1 MVDSWVRAFTM
12 KPAEIEREEEP
23 VIPRRRIR
31 SDMFDTGGASMRE
44 GLMTFKEQQDI
55 QEVQK
60 KEVDAM
66 KKLSKD
72 MQKVLVSYQKIVK
85 MGDK

>member
-1 MVDSWVRAFTM
+1 
-12 KPAEIEREEEP
+12 
-23 VIPRRRIR
+23 
-31 SDMFDTGGASMRE
+31 
-44 GLMTFKEQQDI
+44 MTFKEQQEL

-85 MGDK
+85 MGDKELTNTQHNPTWKSIIDARDKIVTMIGTLNNKMRMEEINESKVA